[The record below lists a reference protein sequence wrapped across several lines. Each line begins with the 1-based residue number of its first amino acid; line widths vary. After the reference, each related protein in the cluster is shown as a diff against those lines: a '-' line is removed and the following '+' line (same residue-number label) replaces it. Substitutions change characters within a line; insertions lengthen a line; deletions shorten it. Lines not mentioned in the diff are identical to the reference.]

1 MRNVMAKKIISLT
14 VIALMYLYAAGA
26 TAAGQ
31 AKSQAV
37 SASVNDS
44 RPRKV
49 AQKSEQGALVDTRP
63 LSPGEVSGP
72 TDEAAVQS
80 QINAVYSSF
89 YNSYRL
95 GPGDVVAIY
104 IDKHPDDSVLR
115 VAVSPVGRIYF
126 PLMGDVTVV
135 GKTLPQ
141 LQEYFTNSVAE
152 FIKDPRL
159 TLALLEAQSAK
170 IGVLGD
176 VKTPG
181 VLVMTRP
188 LRVLDAITL
197 AGGILDTGSSN
208 VSILRQY
215 EDGRVQI
222 LGADMKKILNGKANP
237 EENGYLRPGDT
248 VIVHGNLFKMITKIS
263 SMVGVTTL
271 VTFLSRGGR

>member
-1 MRNVMAKKIISLT
+1 MAKRIISLT

-26 TAAGQ
+26 TTAAAQ

-37 SASVNDS
+37 SASLNDS

-63 LSPGEVSGP
+63 LSRGEVADP
-72 TDEAAVQS
+72 TEEAAVQS

-104 IDKHPDDSVLR
+104 IDKHPDDSVQR

-126 PLMGDVTVV
+126 PLLGDVSVV

-170 IGVLGD
+170 RGVLGD

-222 LGADMKKILNGKANP
+222 LGADMKKILSGKANP

-248 VIVHGNLFKMITKIS
+248 VIVHGNLFKLITKIS